1 MCQGIYNSFLWMYSG
16 TVSSQQVNCN
26 LQLHFNL
33 WVQFVLRAVC
43 LQSWSAL
50 RTTYLL
56 HWDFLRSMVL
66 HGCLAMIF
74 NIPHLRFLRCNPWPL
89 FFKSLSFSLQWI
101 FLIWEC
107 TQPMGYFFWK
117 SYSWRIYVICSQIKL
132 MIVTS
137 LIKVV
142 GASNESEEEQL
153 FSSTNLSMN
162 KTLHDQVKVILLYKQ
177 KIYIS

>member
-1 MCQGIYNSFLWMYSG
+1 
-16 TVSSQQVNCN
+16 
-26 LQLHFNL
+26 
-33 WVQFVLRAVC
+33 
-43 LQSWSAL
+43 
-50 RTTYLL
+50 
-56 HWDFLRSMVL
+56 
-66 HGCLAMIF
+66 MIF

-89 FFKSLSFSLQWI
+89 FFKSLSISLLWI

-107 TQPMGYFFWK
+107 TQSMGYFFWK

-162 KTLHDQVKVILLYKQ
+162 KSLHDQVKVILLYKQ
-177 KIYIS
+177 KIYISVVLCWLVNIESKSHSWTFHNFWCRIKFFMHLFICCTILQ

>member
-1 MCQGIYNSFLWMYSG
+1 M
-16 TVSSQQVNCN
+16 SS
-26 LQLHFNL
+26 
-33 WVQFVLRAVC
+33 VC
-43 LQSWSAL
+43 SS
-50 RTTYLL
+50 
-56 HWDFLRSMVL
+56 
-66 HGCLAMIF
+66 GCLFAK
-74 NIPHLRFLRCNPWPL
+74 LKC
-89 FFKSLSFSLQWI
+89 FKDNLSFTLGFFAIYGIAWMFGNDIQYPAFTIPSMQPLTLIFQELIFQWI